1 VSEISIDEREA
12 IPETLRKRE
21 QWVCWREEERDGK
34 PTKIPVTPA
43 TGGFASS
50 TDPETWTGF
59 ERALDYTETEHADG
73 IGFVFTD
80 DDPIV
85 GVDLDDCRDLETD
98 DVDDAALDII
108 ERLDSYTE
116 VSPSGTGYHVLITGA
131 LPEGRNRRGSV
142 ELYDTARFFTV
153 TGDHVERTPTRVAR
167 RQDSLT
173 AIHREYVQD
182 TERDTAPES
191 EQRGDADD
199 RSPTTDA
206 ADVDVDLEDED
217 LLEKARNASNG
228 EKFERLW
235 NGNTVGYDSQSEADI
250 ALCCLLA
257 FWTGG
262 DRIQMERLFR
272 QSGLMREKWDEV
284 HYADG
289 STYGEKT
296 IERAIATTS
305 EFYDPDAGG
314 DTEDPHGTPDRV
326 ATGGTPAETDRS
338 RAYLAEKNR
347 LLSKRVDELEATLE
361 QKTERIE
368 TLETE
373 IERLT
378 DEFAAR
384 DQETAQSHE
393 EDSGTA
399 IETGDDSDPSSIL
412 HRFFG
417 GRSEQWRRFT
427 AIRKTL
433 PRAF

>member
-1 VSEISIDEREA
+1 MSDGLVGDQEN
-12 IPETLRKRE
+12 IPERLRERD
-21 QWVCWREEERDGK
+21 QWVCWREAERDGK
-34 PTKIPVTPA
+34 PTKIPVTPGA
-43 TGGFASS
+43 GGFASATES
-50 TDPETWTGF
+50 ETWASF
-59 ERALDYTETEHADG
+59 EAALDYTETEYADG
-73 IGFVFTD
+73 VGFVFTD

-85 GVDLDDCRDLETD
+85 GVDLDDCRGPETD

-116 VSPSGTGYHVLITGA
+116 VSPSGTGYHVLITGE

-167 RQDSLT
+167 RQDALT

-182 TERDTAPES
+182 IDRDTASES
-191 EQRGDADD
+191 EQRDGADD
-199 RSPTTDA
+199 ESPTTDT

-235 NGNTVGYDSQSEADI
+235 NGNTVGYDSQSEADM

-262 DRIQMERLFR
+262 DRIQMEQLFR

-305 EFYDPDAGG
+305 EFYNPDAGDDAADSHDAPDKVTAG
-314 DTEDPHGTPDRV
+314 STPDD
-326 ATGGTPAETDRS
+326 ADRS

-347 LLSKRVDELEATLE
+347 LLSERVDELEATLE

-368 TLETE
+368 TLEAE

-378 DEFAAR
+378 DELAAR
-384 DQETAQSHE
+384 DGETEQSHE

-399 IETGDDSDPSSIL
+399 SETGDDSEPASLLS
-412 HRFFG
+412 RFFG
-417 GRSEQWRRFT
+417 GRSE
-427 AIRKTL
+427 
-433 PRAF
+433 

>member
-1 VSEISIDEREA
+1 MSDPMIDEPEA
-12 IPETLRKRE
+12 IPETLRERD

-34 PTKIPVTPA
+34 PTKIPVTPGA
-43 TGGFASS
+43 GGFASATES
-50 TDPETWTGF
+50 ETWSSF
-59 ERALDYTETEHADG
+59 ETALDYTETEHADG

-85 GVDLDDCRDLETD
+85 GVDLDDCRDPETD

-116 VSPSGTGYHVLITGA
+116 VSPSGTGYHVLVTGE
-131 LPEGRNRRGSV
+131 LPDGRNRRGSV

-167 RQDSLT
+167 RQDALT

-182 TERDTAPES
+182 TDSDTASES
-191 EQRGDADD
+191 EPRGA
-199 RSPTTDA
+199 TDGESA
-206 ADVDVDLEDED
+206 TSGAVNVGVDLEDDD

-235 NGNTVGYDSQSEADI
+235 KGNTVGYDSQSEADM

-262 DRIQMERLFR
+262 DQTQMDQLFR

-305 EFYDPDAGG
+305 EFYDPDAG
-314 DTEDPHGTPDRV
+314 DDDADPHGPPDGVTAGSTPDD
-326 ATGGTPAETDRS
+326 ADRS

-347 LLSKRVDELEATLE
+347 LLSERVDELEATLE

-368 TLETE
+368 TLEAE

-378 DEFAAR
+378 DELDAR
-384 DQETAQSHE
+384 DGETEQSHDE
-393 EDSGTA
+393 QVATTSESSRES
-399 IETGDDSDPSSIL
+399 ETQSVWRRL
-412 HRFFG
+412 FG
-417 GRSEQWRRFT
+417 GDSE
-427 AIRKTL
+427 
-433 PRAF
+433 

>member
-1 VSEISIDEREA
+1 MSDPIVNEPEA
-12 IPETLRKRE
+12 IPETLRERD
-21 QWVCWREEERDGK
+21 QWVCWREEERNGK
-34 PTKIPVTPA
+34 PTKIPVTPGA
-43 TGGFASS
+43 GGFASATES
-50 TDPETWTGF
+50 ETWASF
-59 ERALDYTETEHADG
+59 EAALDYSETEHADG

-80 DDPIV
+80 DDSIV
-85 GVDLDDCRDLETD
+85 GIDLDDCRDPETD

-167 RQDSLT
+167 RQDALT

-182 TERDTAPES
+182 IERDTASES
-191 EQRGDADD
+191 EQRDGTAA
-199 RSPTTDA
+199 RPPTTDA
-206 ADVDVDLEDED
+206 VDVDVDGDLEDDD

-235 NGNTVGYDSQSEADI
+235 NGNTVGYDSQSEADM

-262 DRIQMERLFR
+262 DRTQMEQLFR
-272 QSGLMREKWDEV
+272 QSGLLREKWDEV

-305 EFYDPDAGG
+305 EFYDPDAGDDAADSHDAPDRVIAG
-314 DTEDPHGTPDRV
+314 GTPDE
-326 ATGGTPAETDRS
+326 ADQS
-338 RAYLAEKNR
+338 RAYLSEKNR
-347 LLSKRVDELEATLE
+347 LLSERVDELEAALE

-368 TLETE
+368 TLEAE

-378 DEFAAR
+378 DELDAR

-393 EDSGTA
+393 EDSGTGD
-399 IETGDDSDPSSIL
+399 ETGDDPEPASLLS
-412 HRFFG
+412 RFFG
-417 GRSEQWRRFT
+417 DQSE
-427 AIRKTL
+427 
-433 PRAF
+433 

>member
-1 VSEISIDEREA
+1 MSEISIDESEA
-12 IPETLRKRE
+12 IPETLRERD

-34 PTKIPVTPA
+34 PTKIPVTPGA
-43 TGGFASS
+43 GGFASATAS
-50 TDPETWTGF
+50 ETWASF
-59 ERALDYTETEHADG
+59 EAALDYTETEHADG

-85 GVDLDDCRDLETD
+85 GVDLDDCRDPDTD

-108 ERLDSYTE
+108 TRLDSYTE
-116 VSPSGTGYHVLITGA
+116 VSPSGTGYHVLITGT
-131 LPEGRNRRGSV
+131 LPDGRNRRGSV

-167 RQDSLT
+167 RQDALT

-191 EQRGDADD
+191 EQRGGAAA

-206 ADVDVDLEDED
+206 VDVDVDVDLEDED
-217 LLEKARNASNG
+217 LLKKARNASNG

-235 NGNTVGYDSQSEADI
+235 NGNTVGYDSQSEADM

-262 DRIQMERLFR
+262 DRTQMEQLFR

-305 EFYDPDAGG
+305 EFYDPDAG
-314 DTEDPHGTPDRV
+314 DDAADPHGTPDGV
-326 ATGGTPAETDRS
+326 TAGGTPAETDRS

-347 LLSKRVDELEATLE
+347 LLSERVDELEATLE

-368 TLETE
+368 TLEAE

-378 DEFAAR
+378 DELDAR
-384 DQETAQSHE
+384 DEETEQSHE
-393 EDSGTA
+393 EDSGTGD
-399 IETGDDSDPSSIL
+399 ETDDDPKPASL
-412 HRFFG
+412 LNRFFG
-417 GRSEQWRRFT
+417 GRSE
-427 AIRKTL
+427 
-433 PRAF
+433 

>member
-1 VSEISIDEREA
+1 MSDPIVNEPEA
-12 IPETLRKRE
+12 IPETLRERD

-34 PTKIPVTPA
+34 PTKIPVTPGA
-43 TGGFASS
+43 GGFASATES
-50 TDPETWTGF
+50 ETWASF
-59 ERALDYTETEHADG
+59 EAALDYSETEHADG

-85 GVDLDDCRDLETD
+85 GVDLDDCRDPETG

-153 TGDHVERTPTRVAR
+153 TGDHVEWTPTRVAR
-167 RQDSLT
+167 RQDALT

-182 TERDTAPES
+182 TERDTASES
-191 EQRGDADD
+191 EQRDGTDA

-235 NGNTVGYDSQSEADI
+235 NGNTVGYDSQSEADM

-262 DRIQMERLFR
+262 DQTQMDHLFR
-272 QSGLMREKWDEV
+272 QSGLHREKWDEV

-305 EFYDPDAGG
+305 EFYNPDAG
-314 DTEDPHGTPDRV
+314 DDAADPHGTPDEV
-326 ATGGTPAETDRS
+326 TAGGTPDEADRS
-338 RAYLAEKNR
+338 RAYLTEKNR
-347 LLSKRVDELEATLE
+347 LLSERVDELEATLE

-368 TLETE
+368 TLEAE
-373 IERLT
+373 VERLT
-378 DEFAAR
+378 GELATR
-384 DQETAQSHE
+384 DRETAQSHE

-399 IETGDDSDPSSIL
+399 RETDDDSESPSMLS
-412 HRFFG
+412 RFFG
-417 GRSEQWRRFT
+417 GQSE
-427 AIRKTL
+427 
-433 PRAF
+433 

>member
-1 VSEISIDEREA
+1 MEYEPPLAVSEC
-12 IPETLRKRE
+12 PETLRERE
-21 QWVCWREEERDGK
+21 QWVCWREETRDGK
-34 PTKIPVTPA
+34 PTKVPVTPG

-50 TDPETWTGF
+50 TDPETWDAF
-59 ERALDYTETEHADG
+59 ETALEYTETEHADG
-73 IGFVFTD
+73 VGFVFTD

-85 GVDLDDCRDLETD
+85 GVDLDDCRDPETG
-98 DVDDAALDII
+98 DVDDAAQDII
-108 ERLDSYTE
+108 KRLDSYTE
-116 VSPSGTGYHVLITGA
+116 VSPSGTGYHVLITGE

-153 TGDHVERTPTRVAR
+153 TGDHVDETLGRVAR
-167 RQDSLT
+167 RQDALT

-182 TERDTAPES
+182 TERDTASES
-191 EQRGDADD
+191 EPGNGTDD
-199 RSPTTDA
+199 QSTATGT

-235 NGNTVGYDSQSEADI
+235 NGNTVGYDSQSEADM

-262 DRIQMERLFR
+262 DRTQMKQLFR
-272 QSGLMREKWDEV
+272 QSGLLREKWDEV

-305 EFYDPDAGG
+305 EFYDPGAGD
-314 DTEDPHGTPDRV
+314 DTADDTRDGSSPDV
-326 ATGGTPAETDRS
+326 GAADSERS

-347 LLSKRVDELEATLE
+347 LLSERVDELEATLTE
-361 QKTERIE
+361 KTERIDA
-368 TLETE
+368 LEAE

-378 DEFAAR
+378 DELATR
-384 DQETAQSHE
+384 GREEESQGEHVSTANENGAESE
-393 EDSGTA
+393 
-399 IETGDDSDPSSIL
+399 SSSML
-412 HRFFG
+412 SRLFG
-417 GRSEQWRRFT
+417 GRFE
-427 AIRKTL
+427 
-433 PRAF
+433 

>member
-1 VSEISIDEREA
+1 VGVLARRGAGRQADE
-12 IPETLRKRE
+12 
-21 QWVCWREEERDGK
+21 DSGD
-34 PTKIPVTPA
+34 
-43 TGGFASS
+43 TGGWGFASS
-50 TDPETWTGF
+50 TESETWASF
-59 ERALDYTETEHADG
+59 EAALEYTETEHADG
-73 IGFVFTD
+73 VGFVFTD

-85 GVDLDDCRDLETD
+85 GVDLDDCRDPETG

-108 ERLDSYTE
+108 KRLDSYTE
-116 VSPSGTGYHVLITGA
+116 VSPSGTGYHVLIRGE

-167 RQDSLT
+167 RQDALV

-182 TERDTAPES
+182 TERDTASES
-191 EQRGDADD
+191 EHHGGADD
-199 RSPTTDA
+199 ESPTTDA

-235 NGNTVGYDSQSEADI
+235 NGNTVGYDSQSEADM

-262 DRIQMERLFR
+262 DRTQMDHLFR
-272 QSGLMREKWDEV
+272 QSGLLREKWDEV

-305 EFYDPDAGG
+305 EFYDPDAGD
-314 DTEDPHGTPDRV
+314 DTADDTP
-326 ATGGTPAETDRS
+326 GGSSPDVGAADSERS

-347 LLSKRVDELEATLE
+347 LLSERVDELEATLTE
-361 QKTERIE
+361 KTERIDA
-368 TLETE
+368 LEAE

-378 DEFAAR
+378 DELATR
-384 DQETAQSHE
+384 GREEESQGEHVSTANENGAESE
-393 EDSGTA
+393 
-399 IETGDDSDPSSIL
+399 SSSML
-412 HRFFG
+412 SRLFG
-417 GRSEQWRRFT
+417 GRFE
-427 AIRKTL
+427 
-433 PRAF
+433 